1 MDLHPLSPHTY
12 HLRAGSNA
20 GLLVD
25 GPRALL
31 VDSGLDRDAARRIL
45 KHTASLGVELA
56 AVVITHAHAD
66 HFGGAAELKKRT
78 GAPVY
83 APAFEAAVIENPAME
98 PVYLFAGAQ
107 PPAALQGKFILAQ
120 SCAVDGLLQP
130 GAQQIA
136 GFEVTLHPAPGHAHN
151 QMMVGV
157 PAEGVCFAGDAF
169 FPPDVLDKYGVPFY
183 VEIDQTLQTLADLPT
198 LPYGVFAQGHGD
210 AYTTANLAA
219 VTAYNRSRIEQIRG
233 LVLDAVAEPAKAA
246 AVLKFVADALGVS
259 ITQPAIY
266 YLTRTTIHACLQAL
280 HRAGRVAITLHE
292 NRLLW
297 QDSER

>member
-1 MDLHPLSPHTY
+1 MDLVPLSTHTY

-56 AVVITHAHAD
+56 ALVITHAHAD

-83 APAFEAAVIENPAME
+83 APAFEAAVIENPVLE

-120 SCAVDGLLQP
+120 PCAVDELLQP
-130 GAQQIA
+130 GPQQIA
-136 GFEVTLHPAPGHAHN
+136 GFDVVIHPAPGHAHN
-151 QMMVGV
+151 QMMVGL

-183 VEIDQTLQTLADLPT
+183 VELDQTLQTLADLLV
-198 LPYGVFAQGHGD
+198 LPYRVFAQGHGD
-210 AYTTANLAA
+210 AYTMLDDVVAYNRARIEEIRSLALAA
-219 VTAYNRSRIEQIRG
+219 VEAPA
-233 LVLDAVAEPAKAA
+233 DAGE
-246 AVLKFVADALGVS
+246 VLKSVADHLGINIV
-259 ITQPAIY
+259 QPAIY
-266 YLTRTTIHACLQAL
+266 YLTRTTIHACLQSL
-280 HRAGRVAITLHE
+280 LRAGQVEIVVQD

-297 QDSER
+297 RSQ